1 MLAVCK
7 QLRVLT
13 ITVGVVLAAL
23 IAATSAS
30 AARPLI
36 TGVELSSSDALN
48 FNQNMNLA
56 FPKVYAAG
64 GTTTR
69 LVLQWSSVEATNNSY
84 NWTGIDA
91 QVDRALQNGLS
102 PVISVWKAPT
112 WAEDIRPGDPVG
124 TASNEWHA
132 GTIRPDP
139 VAYGQFGAALAAHLL
154 ARYASSY
161 PNTQWRYEVWN
172 EPNLRW
178 FLNPQQNDA
187 GQWVGAGIYRNLLNE
202 FTVHVHAVDPNA
214 LVTGGGTAPF
224 GHMNPAPN
232 GQPGPLLFMRKVLC
246 LTSTNTRAAVCPT
259 HADAWSTHPY
269 TSGGPTHH
277 ATSSNDVS
285 LGDLPE
291 MRAVLNAAV
300 RVGNLVPSHAPAQFW
315 VTEFGW
321 DSRGPDPKAVPLAL
335 DARWTSEALY
345 RAWRAG
351 VSLFSFHQLRDRPL
365 PKYAYQSGFFFCG
378 AASLSD
384 EGSCESTSF
393 SWASDRKKPAWTA
406 FRFPFVAHP
415 VSGRIRTWGR
425 TPNGKPGTVIIQ
437 RKTSSGWRNKTTVAA
452 NSYGIFAKVWR
463 SSLTRG
469 VFRAK
474 VKGTTNLSLGFSLTG
489 IKDKYYYPFGC
500 GGGRPC

>member
-7 QLRVLT
+7 QLRGLT

-48 FNQNMNLA
+48 FSQNMNLA

-69 LVLQWSSVEATNNSY
+69 LVLQWSSVEATNNVY

-112 WAEDIRPGDPVG
+112 WAENILPTDPVG

-132 GTIRPDP
+132 GTIRPNS
-139 VAYGQFGAALAAHLL
+139 VAYGQFGAALATHLL
-154 ARYASSY
+154 ARYASSH

-187 GQWVGAGIYRNLLNE
+187 GQWVGAGMYRSLLNA
-202 FTVHVHAVDPNA
+202 FTAQVHLVDPSA

-277 ATSSNDVS
+277 AISSNDVS

-291 MRAVLNAAV
+291 MRAVLSAAV
-300 RVGNLVPSHAPAQFW
+300 RVGNLI
-315 VTEFGW
+315 
-321 DSRGPDPKAVPLAL
+321 
-335 DARWTSEALY
+335 ARWTSEALY

-384 EGSCESTSF
+384 EGNCESTSF

-415 VSGRIRTWGR
+415 VSGRISTWGR

-437 RKTSSGWRNKTTVAA
+437 RKTSSGWRNQTTVAA